1 MKPHIINQISCLWL
15 LALYTDTLGSI
26 YLLKNLTYTPLTIG
40 TKAGYCTGADPGFSE
55 RGSEYRGD
63 L

>member
-1 MKPHIINQISCLWL
+1 MGI
-15 LALYTDTLGSI
+15 LYRYCMCMSTVSI
-26 YLLKNLTYTPLTIG
+26 LTIHLHAVYSG
-40 TKAGYCTGADPGFSE
+40 GKAGADPGFSE

>member
-1 MKPHIINQISCLWL
+1 MS
-15 LALYTDTLGSI
+15 TLDREPSGFDKEDQCT
-26 YLLKNLTYTPLTIG
+26 YLVANYLKIPPD
-40 TKAGYCTGADPGFSE
+40 TGADPGFSE

>member
-1 MKPHIINQISCLWL
+1 MYEGIAPPLNPS
-15 LALYTDTLGSI
+15 
-26 YLLKNLTYTPLTIG
+26 LTYNG
-40 TKAGYCTGADPGFSE
+40 HDTGADPGFSE